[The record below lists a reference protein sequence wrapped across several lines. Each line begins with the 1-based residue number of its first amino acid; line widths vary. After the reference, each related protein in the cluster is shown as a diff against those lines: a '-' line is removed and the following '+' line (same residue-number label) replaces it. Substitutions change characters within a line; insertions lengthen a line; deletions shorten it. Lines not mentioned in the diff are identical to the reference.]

1 MSEEKKL
8 DEKKLEGVTGGWDIY
23 DGRRAITKEMD
34 CGRCVNYKTD
44 VCPYRNDMKAYY
56 NNTEYCKLRRSHG

>member
-23 DGRRAITKEMD
+23 DERGYITKVTD
-34 CGRCVNYKTD
+34 CVGCANYNTD
-44 VCPYRNDMKAYY
+44 ACPYRSNMEAYY
-56 NNTEYCKLRRSHG
+56 NNTEYCKLRKSHG